1 MAERRGHIFVVS
13 APSGTGKTS
22 LCKEILKVL
31 PNITFSIS
39 YTTRPPRPGEVDG
52 IHYFFISHSEFEEMV
67 ANRKL
72 VEWTKIHGYL
82 YGTSVEWVDLHRSQ
96 GKDILFDIDVKGA
109 TELKNKYPDAVSIFI
124 LPPSMEELRRRL
136 SKRGTEDSRSME
148 HRLKDAEQEIAHAKD
163 YDYIIINDHFSEAVE
178 KLRCIVIAER
188 CKQRIGES

>member
-1 MAERRGHIFVVS
+1 MVS

-188 CKQRIGES
+188 CKQK